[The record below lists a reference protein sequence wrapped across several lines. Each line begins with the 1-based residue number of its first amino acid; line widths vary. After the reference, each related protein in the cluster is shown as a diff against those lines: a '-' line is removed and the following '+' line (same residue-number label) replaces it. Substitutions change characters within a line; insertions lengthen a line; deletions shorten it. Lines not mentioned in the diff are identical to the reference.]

1 MIKTATTT
9 CTFSQP
15 VVVNKS
21 GDVITFVYPSATNQN
36 FQYTAENCITNYDIA
51 SSTIL
56 DSNGFTYGEI
66 VISFFIFC
74 LLLIIIFGYGL
85 PKLRK
90 SVYN

>member
-1 MIKTATTT
+1 MIDTATTT
-9 CTFSQP
+9 CTNSEP
-15 VVVNKS
+15 LISSKS
-21 GDVITFVYPSATNQN
+21 GEVTTFIYPNLTNAN
-36 FQYTAENCITNYDIA
+36 FQYKTKTCVTEYTGATTTGLVD
-51 SSTIL
+51 
-56 DSNGFTYGEI
+56 GFTYGEI